1 MARAAKAGAA
11 ANIDEI
17 MSQLHAITFQPSG
30 LAASTD
36 GNQSIL
42 TIARHVGLALESS
55 CGGHGTCRSCAVRIE
70 GRGLPASS
78 SQEHGFTDEEIAAG
92 WRRACKTFPAGD
104 CTVHVPE
111 RGSVRSVSAGKQ
123 ATLDHVPIERPLLVP
138 AMDRCWRRGAAL
150 VGPVAGPAPLGLAVD
165 LGTTNLAAAVV
176 DMTSGQVL
184 RSGSRPNPQTVF
196 GGDIIGRLTHALAGD
211 EQRRQLQASAVS
223 GIAALAD
230 ELTDGETTRIGEV
243 AVAGNT
249 VMQHL
254 LLGLAVDGLAKVP
267 FTPTTKAAVERP
279 ATDFGLAVAPG
290 AQLYCA
296 PSIAGFVGGDHI
308 AALIAVLAK
317 PPSGTWALL
326 DIGTNTEISLHA
338 NGKLTSVSCA
348 SGPAFEGAG
357 LSCGMRAAPGAIDD
371 ARIDDDLHLSTIGGR
386 QPIGVCGSG
395 ALSLVAA
402 LRRSGI
408 VNARGRLDKDRL
420 RVREQSGKREFVLTD
435 ERADTPLA
443 FKQSDIRAIQLA
455 KGAIRTG
462 LDFLLREA
470 GLSSQD
476 IDHILVAGAFGN
488 FIDIDDAITV
498 GLLPDVPRE
507 SVEQIGN
514 VAGTGACRLVACGGA
529 RSQAVR
535 LATEVRYLELAVQPD
550 FDTVFASNC
559 LM

>member
-1 MARAAKAGAA
+1 MAGAAKAGAA
-11 ANIDEI
+11 VNIDEI
-17 MSQLHAITFQPSG
+17 MSQLRAITFQPSR
-30 LAASTD
+30 LTATTD
-36 GNQSIL
+36 GSQSIL
-42 TIARHVGLALESS
+42 AIARHVGLALESA
-55 CGGHGTCRSCAVRIE
+55 CGGHGTCRSCAVRME
-70 GRGLPASS
+70 GQNLPASS

-92 WRRACKTFPAGD
+92 WRRACKTFPASD

-111 RGSVRSVSAGKQ
+111 RSSVRSVSADKR
-123 ATLDHVPIERPLLVP
+123 ATIDHVPIEQPILVP
-138 AMDRCWRRGAAL
+138 ATERCWRRGTAL
-150 VGPVAGPAPLGLAVD
+150 VGPVAGSAPLGLAVD

-176 DMTSGQVL
+176 DMASGQVL
-184 RSGSRPNPQTVF
+184 RSGSRPNSQAVF
-196 GGDIIGRLTHALAGD
+196 GGDIIGRLSHALAGD
-211 EQRRQLQASAVS
+211 EQRRQLQAYAVS

-254 LLGLAVDGLAKVP
+254 LLGLAIDGLTKVP
-267 FTPTTKAAVERP
+267 FTPTTKAVVEQP
-279 ATDFGLAVAPG
+279 AADFGLAVAPG

-296 PSIAGFVGGDHI
+296 PSIAGFIGGDHI
-308 AALIAVLAK
+308 AALLAVLAR

-338 NGKLTSVSCA
+338 NGRLTSVSCA

-357 LSCGMRAAPGAIDD
+357 LSCGMRAAPGAVDRASIDD
-371 ARIDDDLHLSTIGGR
+371 ELHLSTIDG
-386 QPIGVCGSG
+386 QPPIGICGSG

-420 RVREQSGKREFVLTD
+420 RVREQGGKREFILSD
-435 ERADTPLA
+435 EHADAPLV
-443 FKQSDIRAIQLA
+443 FTQTDIRSIQLA

-462 LDFLLREA
+462 LDLLLADA
-470 GLSSQD
+470 GLSGGD
-476 IDHILVAGAFGN
+476 LDRILVAGAFGN

-507 SVEQIGN
+507 AVEQIGN
-514 VAGTGACRLVACGGA
+514 VASTGACRLVACGGA

-535 LATEVRYLELAVQPD
+535 LAREVRYLELAAQPD
-550 FDTVFASNC
+550 FDTIFASNC

>member
-42 TIARHVGLALESS
+42 TIARHVGLALESA

-279 ATDFGLAVAPG
+279 AADFGLAVAPG

-308 AALIAVLAK
+308 AALIAVLAN

-357 LSCGMRAAPGAIDD
+357 LSCGMRAAPGAIDYVH
-371 ARIDDDLHLSTIGGR
+371 IDDDLHLSIIGE
-386 QPIGVCGSG
+386 QPPVGVCGSG

-435 ERADTPLA
+435 ERADPPLA
-443 FKQSDIRAIQLA
+443 FTQTDIRAIQLA

-462 LDFLLREA
+462 LDLLLREA

-498 GLLPDVPRE
+498 GLLPDVPRK